1 VSVALVLAAA
11 LATQPAVVE
20 QPRSFGYVIGD
31 IATQRVL
38 LEDRGRAFTLDR
50 MPAAGPLG
58 NWVERRAARIQRDS
72 RGRQWLAVD
81 YQIMNSPQ
89 AIQLVTLPAWKL
101 AMKNGETDLA
111 VPEWQIS
118 VAALTPEQA
127 FARAGLGGLRP
138 DREAPAID
146 LTPVRRWMMLW
157 ISGALALILLWAG
170 WWSWR
175 NWRAA
180 SRQPFAKA
188 LREMRGIDEQSPQA
202 WVALHRAFDA
212 TAGRVVQPETLPSMF
227 ERAPRSRRSS
237 TSRAQGSSPQ
247 RRRDHRFPC
256 GRCAPSCAES
266 RSGTRHER
274 PSRFRASLVAAA
286 IALGTAAALAIPAR
300 HAWVFLSRLVAS

>member
-1 VSVALVLAAA
+1 
-11 LATQPAVVE
+11 
-20 QPRSFGYVIGD
+20 
-31 IATQRVL
+31 
-38 LEDRGRAFTLDR
+38 

-58 NWVERRAARIQRDS
+58 NWVERRAARIERDPQ
-72 RGRQWLAVD
+72 GRQWLAVD

-101 AMKNGETDLA
+101 AMKNGETDLG

-127 FARAGLGGLRP
+127 FGRAGLGRLRP

-146 LTPVRRWMMLW
+146 LTPMRRWMTLW

-170 WWSWR
+170 WWAWR
-175 NWRAA
+175 NWQAA

-188 LREMRGIDEQSPQA
+188 LREMRDVDEQSPQA

-227 ERAPRSRRSS
+227 ERAPRFE
-237 TSRAQGSSPQ
+237 PQ
-247 RRRDHRFPC
+247 RSAIEAFFAQSSARFFETGP
-256 GRCAPSCAES
+256 RASSISVRALCAEL
-266 RSGTRHER
+266 RRIEKRHE
-274 PSRFRASLVAAA
+274 
-286 IALGTAAALAIPAR
+286 T
-300 HAWVFLSRLVAS
+300 